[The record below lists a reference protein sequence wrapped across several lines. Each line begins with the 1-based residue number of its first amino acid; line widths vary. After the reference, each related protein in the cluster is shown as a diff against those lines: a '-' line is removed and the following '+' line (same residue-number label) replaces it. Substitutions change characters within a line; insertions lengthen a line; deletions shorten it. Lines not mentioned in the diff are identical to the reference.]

1 MLKTCFHSTLKTSLF
16 DGLFGV
22 ISYNFSKF
30 ANHEYFHWKLIFWGD
45 ITIYW
50 FPMNVSL
57 SSITFDVI
65 EIDDYPSSSPRE
77 QIGCFVFSIIA
88 CATNINVFS

>member
-1 MLKTCFHSTLKTSLF
+1 
-16 DGLFGV
+16 LFGV

-30 ANHEYFHWKLIFWGD
+30 ANHE
-45 ITIYW
+45 YW